1 MQTLKNSEI
10 YYEVL
15 GYNIANEL
23 TLKKFKSYKG
33 LISDKFFEILEKNK
47 NIFSNFSEISNFFK
61 NKISLQKNEQNLN
74 FKFTEILNIFG
85 EKNLDQSMQFIYQ
98 I

>member
-61 NKISLQKNEQNLN
+61 NKISLQKDEQNLN

>member
-61 NKISLQKNEQNLN
+61 DKISLQKDEQNLN